1 MFEFMDRITK
11 GASLNVRYE
20 WKGDEVIIRTD

>member
-11 GASLNVRYE
+11 GAGLNVRYE
-20 WKGDEVIIRTD
+20 WQGDEVVIQTN